1 MLLELKQ
8 QMKIMDSIL
17 PAAAKNEIMEGR
29 LPQLNSEKIL
39 LRKNEYCHYV
49 DKAIL
54 NIYMTKEITYRIGH
68 SMPGIFKGTHI
79 NVGTSKSKE
88 YQEIKQQKGI
98 LYITNKRMIFQA
110 TKNSFDK
117 QHRYL
122 STIEPYNNAVVL
134 QYGKST
140 YEIIVED
147 GFVINRVL
155 KLINQ

>member
-1 MLLELKQ
+1 MLFELRQ

-17 PAAAKNEIMEGR
+17 PVAAKNEIMEGR
-29 LPQLNSEKIL
+29 LPQLNSEKIF
-39 LRKNEYCHYV
+39 LRKNEYCHYI

-54 NIYMTKEITYRIGH
+54 NIYVTERITYRIGH
-68 SMPGIFKGTHI
+68 NMPGVFKGTHI

-88 YQEIKQQKGI
+88 YRNIKQQKGI

-110 TKNSFDK
+110 TQNSFDK

-122 STIEPYNNAVVL
+122 SAIEPYNNAVVL

-140 YEIIVED
+140 YELIVED
-147 GFVINRVL
+147 GFVVNRVL